1 MLDKAP
7 SQLTGL
13 VANMTKTQLT
23 QAIEPRRQWLTK
35 AVHADAKDI
44 SLSEM
49 ADMSRV
55 NSELSQ
61 LCNVQL
67 SDDANETLK
76 RLSEP
81 ATHHPG
87 FHGNSGSAN
96 SDGGIL
102 RKGYWTDPFVKAV
115 SPHGEKLNLT
125 TGSLTVPSLTAGYV
139 PIVDRPLL
147 VSQVI
152 PSTTLTDTNS
162 VAVFD

>member
-7 SQLTGL
+7 SALQSL
-13 VANMTKTQLT
+13 VKNMTKTQLT

-76 RLSEP
+76 RLDNLQL
-81 ATHHPG
+81 TIRG
-87 FHGNSGSAN
+87 FMVIRALQ
-96 SDGGIL
+96 I
-102 RKGYWTDPFVKAV
+102 PMVAFCVK
-115 SPHGEKLNLT
+115 
-125 TGSLTVPSLTAGYV
+125 
-139 PIVDRPLL
+139 
-147 VSQVI
+147 VI
-152 PSTTLTDTNS
+152 GQTRL
-162 VAVFD
+162 